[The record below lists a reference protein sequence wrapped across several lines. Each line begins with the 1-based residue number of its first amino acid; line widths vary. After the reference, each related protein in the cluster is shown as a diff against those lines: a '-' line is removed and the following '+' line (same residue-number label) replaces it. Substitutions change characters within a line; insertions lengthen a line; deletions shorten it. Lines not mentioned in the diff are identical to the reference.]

1 MQSLPVLVLFVSLLQ
16 GSVHPQLPS
25 PMSDSTNS
33 PFSLPCVE
41 ITAASASNRPQE
53 VEFKLRDYKWHHRL
67 VLLFAPSNR
76 SLDYQQQIQAWQ
88 AHKAG
93 ILDRDL
99 LLVEVLGTGTSLVDG
114 HPLTPDSVEA
124 LRRRFGVVKDQF
136 VVLLVGKDG
145 TEKQRSH
152 SPFDLTLL
160 FQAID
165 SMPMRQHELRSQ
177 L

>member
-1 MQSLPVLVLFVSLLQ
+1 MQSLPVLVLLLSLLQ
-16 GSVHPQLPS
+16 GWVYAQPLSF
-25 PMSDSTNS
+25 MSDSTNS
-33 PFSLPCVE
+33 PLSLSWVGM
-41 ITAASASNRPQE
+41 TAASASVHPQE
-53 VEFKLRDYKWHHRL
+53 VEFKLRDYRQHRL

-99 LLVEVLGTGTSLVDG
+99 LLVEVLGTGTSQVDG
-114 HPLTPDSVEA
+114 HPLTSASVDA
-124 LRRRFGVVKDQF
+124 LRRRFGVFKAQF

-160 FQAID
+160 FRTID
-165 SMPMRQHELRSQ
+165 SMPMRQQEMRSQ
-177 L
+177 Q